1 MNLKFYTINEDYIN
15 FLRSYPKLSNIFDNK
30 ENTSNFSR
38 KYLGVVLS
46 INEYKYYVPISSP
59 KSSDYIVADNS
70 KVIKKSI
77 IPIIRIVVENRQ
89 GKLELKG
96 TLKLSNMIPVPDNM
110 LTYYDFSTET
120 DMNYRILMEKEYDFI
135 RKNKKLILKNASIL
149 YNQKTKENELYPIKC
164 KKPGY
169 LKTVVDFKYA
179 EEICDKF
186 LILNNIKTD

>member
-1 MNLKFYTINEDYIN
+1 MNLKFYIIKEDYIN

-59 KSSDYIVADNS
+59 KSSDYIVTDNS

-89 GKLELKG
+89 DKLELKG

-120 DMNYRILMEKEYDFI
+120 DSNYRILMEKEYNFI
-135 RKNKKLILKNASIL
+135 KKNKKRILKNASIL
-149 YNQKTKENELYPIKC
+149 YNQKTKENELYPINC